1 MAFVMKGYV
10 YASTVPQLMVLSEVE
25 NIPFAKQQNPFFP
38 SSAVP
43 LLVVLS
49 EYSPFSLA
57 QAAESVE
64 WF

>member
-10 YASTVPQLMVLSEVE
+10 YASTVPQLMVLSEVK

-43 LLVVLS
+43 LLL
-49 EYSPFSLA
+49 
-57 QAAESVE
+57 
-64 WF
+64 